1 MELQFHQVDR
11 STAIQIKRHLAGIED
26 DEDISAVVQN
36 ETMITK
42 NSVKQWV
49 DYDVSPAKCTPHVL
63 PPSHTSAPFGLDDQ
77 PPTKEPLA
85 FDRVYDTRFDGKDT
99 ERRSVRARSARISI
113 IHFSL
118 TVQHLHSLLL
128 ECYENSE
135 LTLRARTQ
143 VRHSCGKRSPL
154 R

>member
-1 MELQFHQVDR
+1 
-11 STAIQIKRHLAGIED
+11 
-26 DEDISAVVQN
+26 
-36 ETMITK
+36 MITK

-99 ERRSVRARSARISI
+99 ESHVVLGSYVVFEREAREFQSNHFPRVQRLKAHSNVTKNLTRASRSNTGTWYCHGVSSW
-113 IHFSL
+113 
-118 TVQHLHSLLL
+118 
-128 ECYENSE
+128 
-135 LTLRARTQ
+135 
-143 VRHSCGKRSPL
+143 
-154 R
+154 

>member
-1 MELQFHQVDR
+1 
-11 STAIQIKRHLAGIED
+11 
-26 DEDISAVVQN
+26 
-36 ETMITK
+36 MITK

-99 ERRSVRARSARISI
+99 ESHVVLGSYVVFEREAREFKSPALLSYVITRIAI
-113 IHFSL
+113 TSL
-118 TVQHLHSLLL
+118 VSLIYITRKSLEHQRLKAHS
-128 ECYENSE
+128 NV
-135 LTLRARTQ
+135 T
-143 VRHSCGKRSPL
+143 KN
-154 R
+154 